1 MSARSVCQWFSLV
14 SLLVSLSLLLL
25 AGSPSV
31 VAQQS
36 QAATDSAARISVV
49 TSLRTENSLSP
60 QVVAVGPPRNALNV
74 SPSANITATFNMAMN
89 ASTVTTR
96 TMVTYGAQTGRL
108 PATVTYNDAAPT
120 GTLDPAGFFK
130 PGEVVWTSMT
140 SGTLGTDGTP
150 ITPTVWQFT
159 TRSVSATAS
168 FTEHVTYTVGTQPE
182 WVAVGDLNGDG
193 YLDLVVANAADSTIS
208 VLLNYGDGTF
218 APQVLYTAGSY
229 PDDVT
234 VGDLDADG
242 DLDLAVANWTSN
254 NVSVLRNRGDG
265 TFSPQTAYP
274 VGTNPLQVIT
284 ADLDGDGDLDLVT
297 ANNNSA
303 NVSVLRNRGDGT
315 FDPQTTYSAMSSPHS
330 VAAGDFNGDGTLDL
344 AVVNCSSN
352 NVSVLLNRGNGSFLP
367 QVAYTVGTGP
377 WTVASGD
384 LDRDGDLDLIVTN
397 EQGANVSVL
406 RNNGNGTFAT
416 QVSYAAGTWPSAAI
430 LADLD
435 GDGNLDI
442 ATTNGSS
449 HDVSVLR
456 GNGDGTFAAQVKY
469 VLGNRP
475 FALAVGDMDGDGDL
489 DLVSSNYN
497 GNIIW
502 VLRNGVGYSI
512 SGRVTDGNS
521 PISGV
526 TISTDA
532 GHSATTNATGYY
544 TITNLI
550 TGTYTVVPSK
560 SSYTF
565 SPASRTVTVPPDAMG
580 QDFTGRLGTDN
591 RILFTSDRGGNGA
604 FEIFVMNDDGTN
616 QVNLTNNPAN
626 DSEGD
631 WSPDGTRIVLW
642 SSRDGNAEIYVM
654 NADGSN
660 LVRLTNNPA
669 DDVQP
674 AWSSDGTRIAF
685 VSNRDG
691 ARAEIYVMNTD
702 GSNFARL
709 TYDQTENG
717 VPSWSPDSTRIAFQ
731 KGIDSGREIY
741 VMNAD
746 GTNPI
751 RLTNNSVGDGD
762 PAWSPDGTRIAF
774 TSERDGNR
782 EIYVMNADG
791 SNPVRLTN
799 NPAWDEYPS
808 WSPDGT
814 RIVFTSMRDGNREVY
829 VMNTDGSE
837 QTRLTYDPFA
847 DWYPAWRPWGGITYS
862 ISGQVADSSGNPIS
876 SATISDGAGHSATTD
891 GNGYYT
897 LSGLAAGTYTLTPG
911 KSGYTF
917 TPASRT
923 VTVPPDATGQGFT
936 GAPELIS
943 ALTLTPLYPPV
954 DQSSRVMRGG
964 IAHRYFEV
972 RDAVGQRA
980 PSVTVTFSPSGSG
993 SSDASGLL
1001 DVSVTADSLGGPGS
1015 YTLTATGASRWGQSF
1030 ALASPVSFALEVQ
1043 ERPFQHH
1050 WYGGTV
1056 GKAKGGISV
1065 GLVAFLEG
1073 ELKGGLGW
1081 NLTETDAQNDSD
1093 DILRLA
1099 EQFQGEVGGGA
1110 GLGAQLSVKGLIS
1123 SAEAGAEATSELKG
1137 LAQGEWQSR
1146 FDAPYTPPDQK
1157 AQAVFVLSGLMDIVP
1172 VAPGAPA
1179 LAAILRAL
1187 TPGVAYES
1195 YREKTAAGI
1204 GAEWTPGHLH
1214 AGAEIKFLGIGG
1226 DGKLMAQ
1233 EVGMVALAPN
1243 AGLSSPLLK
1252 LDALDTETTLRL
1264 FGTLTTD
1271 DVAHEWSL
1279 ALEQEVGFDL
1289 DLLTVQTPV
1298 TQKIG
1303 VYVGD
1308 RSTKLKEELFFSQS
1322 TGDPVRFE
1330 LSLTG
1335 EGNAMTFS
1343 DIVLR
1348 DVTYKFIVEGADLE
1362 LALQRVRNLT
1372 ALVAAWDALQSQGL
1386 IAGSS
1391 AALQEVNAYL
1401 TSVPLSRYEVTAATD
1416 GTLEVV
1422 PEVGWSGILDI
1433 ELGAGVEFKQGR
1445 EIVIERGYATA
1456 GGLLATEVYPDR
1468 QYGSQAGKSFWDLL
1482 GNALT
1487 GARLIVESL
1496 FWQVVQTVQ
1505 QGIGWTV
1512 DIVGRTVDD
1521 IVRGG
1526 AQLIGGGGMTYR
1538 AAALDGALLAPT
1550 EAFTLTATAWVPM
1563 TGSPAHSRLLSASGE
1578 GFAVGGVYQFSPY
1591 TMTLTP
1597 PATLVIT
1604 YTAEAAG
1611 AADPN
1616 LFRLYRWRPEEANWQ
1631 PFSATHD
1638 LPARAM
1644 TTTIGQLG
1652 TYVIGYDVTPP
1663 TITMLQPTAV
1673 VSQTHLPQFTALIT
1687 DTGSGIAPA
1696 SVAML
1701 LVDQPVSTTYAPL
1714 SGYLW
1719 YTATAFLPNGAYTY
1733 TVTAADTAG
1742 NLAIYS
1748 GAFTVSVPAP
1758 AVLGVDPWAVPHGI
1772 TATVAITGQN
1782 FAYPPVV
1789 QVDSTVM
1796 ADVGYLGLTAVSV
1809 TLPITLAQGLH
1820 DVAVAAPDGQSGT
1833 KAAAFAVVEPAA
1845 LTPLT
1850 PTVSISRTIE
1860 SIRLTW
1866 PHRTQSVFGYPAV
1879 VARYEI
1885 WRSAAPYFSP
1895 GDVSAS
1901 LIAEV
1906 TPPPW
1911 IGDGQLLAYDDTT
1924 PVDAGEQRFYRVRA
1938 VSVYGLASSA
1948 SNGAW
1953 LFSFSLTPGDD

>member
-1 MSARSVCQWFSLV
+1 LCHGGTGSADFPTTPGALDRSWGGYWDAFVAKLNSTGASLAYV
-14 SLLVSLSLLLL
+14 TFLG
-25 AGSPSV
+25 GSSDDHGNGIAV
-31 VAQQS
+31 DGS
-36 QAATDSAARISVV
+36 GATYV
-49 TSLRTENSLSP
+49 
-60 QVVAVGPPRNALNV
+60 
-74 SPSANITATFNMAMN
+74 
-89 ASTVTTR
+89 
-96 TMVTYGAQTGRL
+96 TGR
-108 PATVTYNDAAPT
+108 
-120 GTLDPAGFFK
+120 
-130 PGEVVWTSMT
+130 
-140 SGTLGTDGTP
+140 
-150 ITPTVWQFT
+150 
-159 TRSVSATAS
+159 
-168 FTEHVTYTVGTQPE
+168 
-182 WVAVGDLNGDG
+182 
-193 YLDLVVANAADSTIS
+193 TIS
-208 VLLNYGDGTF
+208 ADFPTTPGAFDTNSNGGNV
-218 APQVLYTAGSY
+218 
-229 PDDVT
+229 
-234 VGDLDADG
+234 DAFVVK
-242 DLDLAVANWTSN
+242 LALGGGA
-254 NVSVLRNRGDG
+254 L
-265 TFSPQTAYP
+265 
-274 VGTNPLQVIT
+274 
-284 ADLDGDGDLDLVT
+284 
-297 ANNNSA
+297 
-303 NVSVLRNRGDGT
+303 
-315 FDPQTTYSAMSSPHS
+315 
-330 VAAGDFNGDGTLDL
+330 
-344 AVVNCSSN
+344 
-352 NVSVLLNRGNGSFLP
+352 
-367 QVAYTVGTGP
+367 TGP
-377 WTVASGD
+377 
-384 LDRDGDLDLIVTN
+384 
-397 EQGANVSVL
+397 
-406 RNNGNGTFAT
+406 
-416 QVSYAAGTWPSAAI
+416 
-430 LADLD
+430 
-435 GDGNLDI
+435 
-442 ATTNGSS
+442 
-449 HDVSVLR
+449 
-456 GNGDGTFAAQVKY
+456 
-469 VLGNRP
+469 
-475 FALAVGDMDGDGDL
+475 
-489 DLVSSNYN
+489 
-497 GNIIW
+497 
-502 VLRNGVGYSI
+502 
-512 SGRVTDGNS
+512 
-521 PISGV
+521 
-526 TISTDA
+526 
-532 GHSATTNATGYY
+532 
-544 TITNLI
+544 
-550 TGTYTVVPSK
+550 
-560 SSYTF
+560 
-565 SPASRTVTVPPDAMG
+565 
-580 QDFTGRLGTDN
+580 
-591 RILFTSDRGGNGA
+591 
-604 FEIFVMNDDGTN
+604 
-616 QVNLTNNPAN
+616 
-626 DSEGD
+626 
-631 WSPDGTRIVLW
+631 
-642 SSRDGNAEIYVM
+642 
-654 NADGSN
+654 
-660 LVRLTNNPA
+660 
-669 DDVQP
+669 
-674 AWSSDGTRIAF
+674 
-685 VSNRDG
+685 
-691 ARAEIYVMNTD
+691 
-702 GSNFARL
+702 
-709 TYDQTENG
+709 
-717 VPSWSPDSTRIAFQ
+717 
-731 KGIDSGREIY
+731 
-741 VMNAD
+741 
-746 GTNPI
+746 
-751 RLTNNSVGDGD
+751 
-762 PAWSPDGTRIAF
+762 
-774 TSERDGNR
+774 
-782 EIYVMNADG
+782 
-791 SNPVRLTN
+791 
-799 NPAWDEYPS
+799 
-808 WSPDGT
+808 
-814 RIVFTSMRDGNREVY
+814 
-829 VMNTDGSE
+829 
-837 QTRLTYDPFA
+837 
-847 DWYPAWRPWGGITYS
+847 
-862 ISGQVADSSGNPIS
+862 
-876 SATISDGAGHSATTD
+876 
-891 GNGYYT
+891 
-897 LSGLAAGTYTLTPG
+897 
-911 KSGYTF
+911 
-917 TPASRT
+917 
-923 VTVPPDATGQGFT
+923 
-936 GAPELIS
+936 
-943 ALTLTPLYPPV
+943 LTLTPLYPPV
-954 DQSSRVMRGG
+954 DQSSQIMRGG

-972 RDAVGQRA
+972 RDAIGQRA

-1015 YTLTATGASRWGQSF
+1015 YTLAATGASRWGQSF
-1030 ALASPVSFALEVQ
+1030 AWASPVSFALEVQ
-1043 ERPFQHH
+1043 ERSFQHH

-1056 GKAKGGISV
+1056 YKAKGGISA

-1081 NLTETDAQNDSD
+1081 NLTETDAKSDND

-1110 GLGAQLSVKGLIS
+1110 GLGAKLSMKGLIS
-1123 SAEAGAEATSELKG
+1123 SAEAGAEATSEMKG
-1137 LAQGEWQSR
+1137 LALGEWQSR

-1157 AQAVFVLSGLMDIVP
+1157 AQAVFVLSGLADIVP

-1179 LAAILRAL
+1179 LAAVLRAL

-1195 YREKTAAGI
+1195 YREKTTAGI
-1204 GAEWTPGHLH
+1204 GAEWTPDHLH

-1243 AGLSSPLLK
+1243 ADISSPLLK

-1308 RSTKLKEELFFSQS
+1308 HSTKLKEELFFSQS

-1335 EGNAMTFS
+1335 EGNATTFS

-1372 ALVAAWDALQSQGL
+1372 ALLAAWDALQSQGL

-1401 TSVPLSRYEVTAATD
+1401 TSVPLSRYEVIAATD

-1445 EIVIERGYATA
+1445 EIVIERGYATT

-1496 FWQVVQTVQ
+1496 FQQVAQTVQ
-1505 QGIGWTV
+1505 QGIEWTV
-1512 DIVGRTVDD
+1512 DIAGRTVDG

-1526 AQLIGGGGMTYR
+1526 AQLFGSEGMTYR
-1538 AAALDGALLAPT
+1538 AAMLDGALLAPT
-1550 EAFTLTATAWVPM
+1550 EAFTLTAAAWAPT
-1563 TGSPAHSRLLSASGE
+1563 TGNPTRSRLLSASGE

-1611 AADPN
+1611 AVDPN

-1673 VSQTHLPQFTALIT
+1673 VNQTHLPQFTALIT
-1687 DTGSGIAPA
+1687 DTGSGVAPA
-1696 SVAML
+1696 SVTML

-1719 YTATAFLPNGAYTY
+1719 YTATAFLSNGAYTY

-1772 TATVAITGQN
+1772 TATVTITGQN
-1782 FAYPPVV
+1782 FAYPSVV
-1789 QVDSTVM
+1789 QVNDAVM

-1809 TLPITLAQGLH
+1809 TLPITLAEGPH
-1820 DVAVAAPDGQSGT
+1820 DIAVAAPDGQSGT
-1833 KAAAFAVVEPAA
+1833 QVAAFTVVEPAA

-1850 PTVSISRTIE
+1850 PTVSISRTVE

-1866 PHRTQSVFGYPAV
+1866 PHRTQSVSGYPAV

-1895 GDVSAS
+1895 GDASAS

-1911 IGDGQLLAYDDTT
+1911 IGDSQLLTYDDTI

-1938 VSVYGLASSA
+1938 VSVYGLTSSA
-1948 SNGAW
+1948 SNGIG
-1953 LFSFSLTPGDD
+1953 LFSFALTPGGD